1 MELYQ
6 GANFMEVIEK
16 MIHESIAAQKAD
28 VRVVKEKR
36 GTEFRL
42 SDVKP
47 YVDVANEMEPVGN
60 QDT

>member
-1 MELYQ
+1 
-6 GANFMEVIEK
+6 MEVIEK

-60 QDT
+60 QGT